1 MSAWPEAISAGTA
14 VAARIAAMPR
24 KRALDLSLLLLLV
37 AALTAACAGNS
48 PINVGPPGGDD
59 DDDAFDGTFSNGAF
73 PALAQEDC
81 GSGATCHTA
90 ANQAGTGGLQ
100 LPNAALTLTTAAAFA
115 EISAEGVVT
124 TASPATSLLLTKG
137 LGTGHGGLQQWDTSD
152 ATYNAVLEW
161 IQGGALN
168 N

>member
-1 MSAWPEAISAGTA
+1 
-14 VAARIAAMPR
+14 MPR
-24 KRALDLSLLLLLV
+24 KRAIDLSLLLLLV
-37 AALTAACAGNS
+37 AALSAACAGNS
-48 PINVGPPGGDD
+48 PIDVGPPGGDD
-59 DDDAFDGTFSNGAF
+59 DDDAFDGTFSNGAY
-73 PALAQEDC
+73 PALAQENC

-90 ANQAGTGGLQ
+90 ANQAGGLQ
-100 LPNAALTLTTAAAFA
+100 LPDTALTLTTAAAYA
-115 EISAEGVVT
+115 EINAEGVVT

-137 LGTGHGGLQQWDTSD
+137 LGTGHGGLQQWTTSD